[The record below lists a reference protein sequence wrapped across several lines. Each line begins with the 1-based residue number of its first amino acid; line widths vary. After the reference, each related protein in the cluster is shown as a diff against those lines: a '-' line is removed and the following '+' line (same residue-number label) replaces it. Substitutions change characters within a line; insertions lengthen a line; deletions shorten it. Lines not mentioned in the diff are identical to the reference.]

1 MTAAGFALPS
11 PSPTMRAKFA
21 RMALHTPIR
30 ASACPSLY
38 RLAPARDGFI
48 ARIRLPLGQLAPEA
62 ARAVAAAARR
72 FGNGTIEITSRANLQ
87 VRGLAEANGAAFAE
101 MLFASGLGA
110 DPAAEDVLNVM
121 VAPTHGREAL
131 IDTGPLAKLLL
142 DLLRGTPRYHALS
155 PKFSIGLDGGEA
167 AMPRAHPHD
176 LWLRAVDAENYA
188 LGLASSPLAQPLG
201 AVPTAGAEKAVA
213 ALLDQVVA
221 GGFTRMRD
229 LLAQQ
234 RPNLAGL
241 GPIPALP
248 DADAGAMPLGISGRI
263 VGARPPLG
271 RLTPDML
278 EALAGFDGE
287 VRLTPWQSVLLVD
300 AADPDAALRTFSDLG
315 FAVTST
321 APLAQMIACS
331 GSSGCRSGRADTL
344 GDAPVLA
351 EQLDRPMKIHL
362 SGCEKSCAAARA
374 LPVTLVAVA
383 PGRYD
388 LYCED
393 SEAQNRFGR
402 RIGAG
407 LGLGEIAFRLAGGA

>member
-1 MTAAGFALPS
+1 
-11 PSPTMRAKFA
+11 MRAKFA
-21 RMALHTPIR
+21 RMNLHASIR

-38 RLAPARDGFI
+38 RLAPGRDGFI
-48 ARIRLPLGQLAPEA
+48 ARIRLPLGRLAPEA
-62 ARAVAAAARR
+62 ARAVAQAARR

-87 VRGLAEANGAAFAE
+87 VRGLAEADGAAFAE
-101 MLFASGLGA
+101 MLFAAGLGA
-110 DPAAEDVLNVM
+110 DPSAEDVLNVM
-121 VAPTHGREAL
+121 VAPTHGHDREAL
-131 IDTGPLAKLLL
+131 VDTGPLARHLL

-155 PKFSIGLDGGEA
+155 PKFSIGIDGGEA

-176 LWLRAVDAENYA
+176 IWLRAVDAESYA
-188 LGLASSPLAQPLG
+188 IGLASSPLSNAVG
-201 AVPTAGAEKAVA
+201 AVSAAKAEKAVS
-213 ALLDQVVA
+213 ALLDQVLA
-221 GGFTRMRD
+221 GSFARMRD

-234 RPNLAGL
+234 RPDLAGL
-241 GPIPALP
+241 GPAPALP
-248 DADAGAMPLGISGRI
+248 DAGAGAMPLGVSGTM

-271 RLTPDML
+271 RLSPDML
-278 EALAGFDGE
+278 EALAGLDGE

-300 AADPDAALRTFSDLG
+300 TADPEAALKTFSEIG
-315 FAVTST
+315 FAVTPT

-331 GSSGCRSGRADTL
+331 GSAGCRSGRADTL
-344 GDAPVLA
+344 ADALVLA

-362 SGCEKSCAAARA
+362 SGCDKSCAAARA

-407 LGLGEIAFRLAGGA
+407 LGLGEIAIRLAGGA